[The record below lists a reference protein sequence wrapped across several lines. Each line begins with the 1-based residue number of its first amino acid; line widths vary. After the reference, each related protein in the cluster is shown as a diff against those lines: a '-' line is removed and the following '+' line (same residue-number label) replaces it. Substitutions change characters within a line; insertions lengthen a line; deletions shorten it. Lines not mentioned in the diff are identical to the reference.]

1 MHNKIQEA
9 KDETNSCTS
18 KSHQVELKAKGNYPD
33 ELNPFAESLHEEGK
47 STNEDTS
54 NHKKTP
60 TETAVTEH
68 DSNQNPPKP
77 KQRTCRGGKNRRKK
91 KYREELNPF

>member
-1 MHNKIQEA
+1 M
-9 KDETNSCTS
+9 
-18 KSHQVELKAKGNYPD
+18 ELKAKGKYPD

-47 STNEDTS
+47 ATNEDTS

-68 DSNQNPPKP
+68 DHTQQPKP
-77 KQRTCRGGKNRRKK
+77 TETKTKNM
-91 KYREELNPF
+91 